1 MEASEDTDADLSG
14 SGGSGPIATR
24 SRTSGPGCDTEQ
36 LKGALTGCVIRG
48 SVLLSHSQD
57 VTALNN
63 SDHRASQMIRLKVC
77 WQAPLR
83 PGRTDDNDQ
92 HLVKPGEGLGDRL
105 TKTVVGH
112 HRLVLRHPTDST
124 AFERITGKGEVG
136 TEDLER
142 ILEVLER
149 GLPGI
154 QLDLAVVIQGGQ
166 PEIPLGRE
174 VVVHAPLTNTGKLA
188 NRPRARG
195 AVATLPHQL
204 SHRLNQLLSRVHA
217 RTVHTSL

>member
-1 MEASEDTDADLSG
+1 MP
-14 SGGSGPIATR
+14 GGDGGRAGGPGRSGPR
-24 SRTSGPGCDTEQ
+24 GCAEQ
-36 LKGALTGCVIRG
+36 FEGAPTGRVIRG
-48 SVLLSHSQD
+48 PVLLGHGQD

-63 SDHRASQMIRLKVC
+63 GDHRASKMVRLKVRR
-77 WQAPLR
+77 QTTLR

-92 HLVKPGEGLGDRL
+92 HLAKPGEGLGDRL